1 MTKTVFKGTRRLIDS
16 ATGEI
21 IETQVVE
28 RSVGG
33 GDSGFHKVWLGH
45 ILDLVDEVG
54 NAKMQVLVWLL
65 KQADGQNQ
73 VQANLREIAEATGT
87 GTATV
92 HRLMSALVKA
102 NVIARP
108 HRYGPWR
115 LNPEVIFQG
124 DHKQRMNVLIKY
136 RDESQ
141 RDLFDAPAEPTRSE
155 VVTPIRR
162 AA

>member
-1 MTKTVFKGTRRLIDS
+1 MSSTIFRGSRRLIDTDS
-16 ATGEI
+16 GEI

-28 RSVGG
+28 RAFAA
-33 GDSGFHKVWLGH
+33 GDSGFHKIWLGH
-45 ILDLVDEVG
+45 ILELVQEVG

-73 VQANLREIAEATGT
+73 ILASMKEIAEGAGV
-87 GTATV
+87 GVATV
-92 HRLMSALVKA
+92 ERLMSSLVKA

-115 LNPEVIFQG
+115 LNPSVIFQG
-124 DHKQRMNVLIKY
+124 SHQQRMNVLIKY
-136 RDESQ
+136 RSESSSETVNQ
-141 RDLFDAPAEPTRSE
+141 KELIDQPTLNSKK
-155 VVTPIRR
+155 

>member
-1 MTKTVFKGTRRLIDS
+1 MAKTVFRGTRRLIDS
-16 ATGEI
+16 DTGEI

-28 RSVGG
+28 RSLSP

-45 ILDLVDEVG
+45 ILELVQEVG

-73 VQANLREIAEATGT
+73 VQATMRQIAEGS
-87 GTATV
+87 GVGVATV
-92 HRLMSALVKA
+92 ERLMQALVKA
-102 NVIARP
+102 NVITRAF
-108 HRYGPWR
+108 RYGPWR
-115 LNPEVIFQG
+115 LNPDVIFRG

-141 RDLFDAPAEPTRSE
+141 ADLFDQPAAT
-155 VVTPIRR
+155 VTELRR
-162 AA
+162 VA